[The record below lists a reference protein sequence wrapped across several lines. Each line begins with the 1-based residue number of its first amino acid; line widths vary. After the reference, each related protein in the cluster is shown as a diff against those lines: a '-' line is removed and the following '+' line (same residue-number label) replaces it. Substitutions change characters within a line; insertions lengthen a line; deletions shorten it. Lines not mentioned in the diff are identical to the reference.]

1 MGQKESMFTCL
12 KNYRYSYDSAYS
24 GFGDR
29 QAQNI
34 GSGIEFEDYRSY
46 IPGDD
51 MRLLDW
57 NVYSRLNQLYIKRH
71 KSSGALKITVI
82 LDRSASMTADPMK
95 MSNALKLASALGYV
109 GLNTGDTV
117 RLLPMPCLKENELQT
132 FNSRKQILGY
142 MTALEN
148 TCIIKAE
155 RHSKS
160 LKFAYGANGG
170 SSLSLLISDFQEEQ
184 SWFKFLNFLKSRRQR
199 IFVFHVLS
207 EKELELPEDSHDIS
221 LASIEFDEKLKIELT
236 PKLRIAFLRKLQVH
250 MQRMNA
256 YVHANRIGYLKI
268 SSNTRIDGNLFIKL
282 NSMGLWT

>member
-1 MGQKESMFTCL
+1 MGQNESMFTCL

-57 NVYSRLNQLYIKRH
+57 NVYSRLDQLYIKRF
-71 KSSGALKITVI
+71 KSSGALKVTVI
-82 LDRSASMTADPMK
+82 LDRSESMNADPMK
-95 MSNALKLASALGYV
+95 FAKAMKLASALGYV
-109 GLNTGDTV
+109 GLNTSDTV
-117 RLLPMPCLKENELQT
+117 RLLPMPCLNENELQT
-132 FNSRKQILGY
+132 FNTRKQILGY
-142 MTALEN
+142 MSALEN
-148 TCIIKAE
+148 TRIIKAE

-160 LKFAYGANGG
+160 LKFAYSSKSN
-170 SSLSLLISDFQEEQ
+170 SSLTIIISDFQEEQ
-184 SWFKFLNFLKSRRQR
+184 SWFKFMNFLKSSRQR

-207 EKELELPEDSHDIS
+207 EKELELPEDLHDIS
-221 LASIEFDEKLKIELT
+221 LASIEFDEKLRIELT
-236 PKLRIAFLRKLQVH
+236 QKLKTAFLRKLHAH
-250 MQRMNA
+250 MQRFTA

-268 SSNTRIDGNLFIKL
+268 SSNTRIDVNLFMKL
-282 NSMGLWT
+282 KAMGLWT